1 MNIADNLALLQKDLP
16 AHVRLIAV
24 SKTMSTELIRV
35 AYDAGQRA
43 FGENKVQELQEK
55 QPALPGD
62 IEWHMIGHLQ
72 TNKVKHIVPFIHLIH
87 SVDSLK
93 LLSEINTEGRKIN
106 KIIDC
111 LLQMRIAKE
120 ETKYGMTISTARELL
135 DSSIFKGFKNVR
147 LRGLMGMATFTDDT
161 VQVTAE
167 FKQLTGCF
175 KDIKQR
181 YFAGDNSFAELSMG
195 MSGDYKYAV
204 DAGSTMVRIGSLIFG
219 ERNYNKSLLSG

>member
-1 MNIADNLALLQKDLP
+1 MNIAENLALIQKELP

-24 SKTMSTELIRV
+24 SKTMSPELIRV
-35 AYDAGQRA
+35 AYNAGQRA

-55 QPALPGD
+55 QPVLPGD

-72 TNKVKHIVPFIHLIH
+72 TNKVKYIVSFIHLIH

-93 LLSEINTEGRKIN
+93 LLSEINTEGSKIN
-106 KIIDC
+106 RVVDC
-111 LLQMRIAKE
+111 LMQIRIAKE

-135 DSSIFKGFKNVR
+135 DSPTFKDFKNIR

-161 VQVTAE
+161 MQVTAE
-167 FKQLTGCF
+167 FKQLAGYF

-181 YFAGDNSFAELSMG
+181 YFVGDNSFAELSMG
-195 MSGDYKYAV
+195 MSGDYEYAV

-219 ERNYNKSLLSG
+219 ERNYNQ

>member
-1 MNIADNLALLQKDLP
+1 MNIAENLALLQKELP

-24 SKTMSTELIRV
+24 SKTMSPDLIRV

-43 FGENKVQELQEK
+43 FGENKVQELQVK
-55 QPALPGD
+55 QPVLPGD

-72 TNKVKHIVPFIHLIH
+72 TNKVKYIVSFIHLIH

-93 LLSEINTEGRKIN
+93 LLSEINNEGGKIN
-106 KIIDC
+106 RIIDC
-111 LLQMRIAKE
+111 LLQIRIAKE
-120 ETKYGMTISTARELL
+120 ETKYGMPIATARELL
-135 DSSIFKGFKNVR
+135 ETADFKGFKNVR

-167 FKQLTGCF
+167 FKQLAGYF

-181 YFAGDNSFAELSMG
+181 YFTGDNSFAELSMG
-195 MSGDYKYAV
+195 MSGDYKHAL

-219 ERNYNKSLLSG
+219 ERNYNQ